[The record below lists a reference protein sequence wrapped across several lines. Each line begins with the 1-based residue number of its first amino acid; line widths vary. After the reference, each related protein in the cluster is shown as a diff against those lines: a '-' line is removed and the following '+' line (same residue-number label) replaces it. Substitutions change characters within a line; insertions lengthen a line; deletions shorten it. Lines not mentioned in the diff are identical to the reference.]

1 MADVVSSQLCPAAAL
16 VEGVP
21 IALAS
26 PRGELIVLR
35 SKGRVRAYE
44 NRCPHRFTTLDWV
57 PGRLLSADGAYLQ
70 CATHGALFRLE
81 DGLCIHG
88 PCQGEALVAI
98 GVTVR
103 EGVVHLEE
111 EP

>member
-1 MADVVSSQLCPAAAL
+1 

-21 IALAS
+21 AS
-26 PRGELIVLR
+26 LHCQRGELIVLR
-35 SKGRVRAYE
+35 WQGRVRAYE

-57 PGRLLSADGAYLQ
+57 PGRLMSADGAYLQ
-70 CATHGALFRLE
+70 CATHGALFRVE

-88 PCQGEALVAI
+88 PCQGDALVSVA
-98 GVTVR
+98 VTVR
-103 EGVVHLEE
+103 EGVVQLEE